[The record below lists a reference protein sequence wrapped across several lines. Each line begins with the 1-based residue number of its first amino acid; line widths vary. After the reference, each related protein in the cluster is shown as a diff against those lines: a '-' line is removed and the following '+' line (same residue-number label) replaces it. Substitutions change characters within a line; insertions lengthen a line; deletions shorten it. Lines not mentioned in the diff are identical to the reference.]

1 MHYEFTRMPAGYT
14 APDTTRCQ
22 TKPDSTKTTAFK
34 HTGFAAN
41 PNEGV
46 FPAMADTTTASAVDP
61 PGGWM
66 HRRLAIK
73 AIANPTANAPA
84 TNPGS
89 DTRTTNPPAI
99 AETVCPKITGQGCEN
114 GPPGAPK
121 TRTAL
126 APIDAA
132 STEPPTPP
140 TNRTLRS
147 PVIKI
152 PNATPKHGRNIAR
165 QPAGFGPIP
174 TIAATR

>member
-1 MHYEFTRMPAGYT
+1 MLGLITAICKVVRYEFLRMPTGYT

-22 TKPDSTKTTAFK
+22 TKPASTNTTAFK

-61 PGGWM
+61 PGGWT
-66 HRRLAIK
+66 HRKLVITT
-73 AIANPTANAPA
+73 IANPTANVPA
-84 TNPGS
+84 SNHGS
-89 DTRTTNPPAI
+89 HNRTANPPAI

-126 APIDAA
+126 APIEAA
-132 STEPPTPP
+132 STNPPCPP
-140 TNRTLRS
+140 SNRVL
-147 PVIKI
+147 K
-152 PNATPKHGRNIAR
+152 
-165 QPAGFGPIP
+165 
-174 TIAATR
+174 